1 MWLKLVRL
9 PDPMNGLGRHAAR
22 AGHRTRTPMRS
33 VVRFAARGQ
42 SHDLFPP
49 CCAGCLA
56 YARTAPPARPARIP
70 NPPKFYARLFSITV
84 PSDPAQLI
92 ESHLEVIE
100 RIVGHAC
107 RRLGIAADDV
117 DDVAAAV
124 KRALVENDYAILRR
138 FEGRSS
144 LTTYLA
150 MVITRLMADQY
161 ERSHGRWRP
170 SSEAKRRGE
179 RAVLIENV
187 IGKQR
192 RTIGEAVPLLQAIDK
207 SITRE
212 EVEQL
217 ATQLPQRTP
226 RPREVELADENIVS
240 SKYADTAAVDAEL
253 RG

>member
-1 MWLKLVRL
+1 
-9 PDPMNGLGRHAAR
+9 
-22 AGHRTRTPMRS
+22 
-33 VVRFAARGQ
+33 
-42 SHDLFPP
+42 
-49 CCAGCLA
+49 
-56 YARTAPPARPARIP
+56 
-70 NPPKFYARLFSITV
+70 
-84 PSDPAQLI
+84 
-92 ESHLEVIE
+92 
-100 RIVGHAC
+100 
-107 RRLGIAADDV
+107 V
-117 DDVAAAV
+117 DDVASAV
-124 KRALVENDYAILRR
+124 KLALVENDYAILRR

-240 SKYADTAAVDAEL
+240 SDRADTAAVDAEL
-253 RG
+253 RGMSQRAGALLRETMSAWPADDRLLVRLRFESSLTMADAARLLNVPQRPLYRKLESLLARLRETLIAAGIDAATAHELLGASNRIDLDLGLGWKNGEANRTNDEVRP